1 MGKKLFLI
9 VFSYFS
15 TIQKAN
21 ANLKQIVSSVMAMV
35 RRFLPVEMNLKIKQL
50 FKQKGTTMQLMI
62 QFQQRR

>member
-50 FKQKGTTMQLMI
+50 LKQKGTTVQLMI